1 MTAAEAKERIY
12 ATTRDLG
19 DLGKDQLFGH
29 GLVDAFL
36 ALTNGAG
43 FPSTLRVSLYDAST
57 GAKIEVVEA
66 GPDHSFNFSGLTDG
80 NYMVYAG
87 TDDQDDG
94 ITGRPGFVWGARGGT
109 PQPAVVAIQGNG
121 IQDGSLT
128 AGIPIE
134 VEPNNSTGL
143 AHSLPIGGYM
153 YGSVGSFG
161 DQDHYRVLVP
171 TQGTYTFETGGATGL
186 CGFGLEVNTRLDLLD
201 ALGVVINSNDDL
213 NATDER
219 FCSKIVA
226 QLAPGT
232 YFLRVR
238 ASFGGATGNYSIRAY

>member
-1 MTAAEAKERIY
+1 
-12 ATTRDLG
+12 
-19 DLGKDQLFGH
+19 
-29 GLVDAFL
+29 
-36 ALTNGAG
+36 
-43 FPSTLRVSLYDAST
+43 
-57 GAKIEVVEA
+57 
-66 GPDHSFNFSGLTDG
+66 
-80 NYMVYAG
+80 
-87 TDDQDDG
+87 
-94 ITGRPGFVWGARGGT
+94 
-109 PQPAVVAIQGNG
+109 
-121 IQDGSLT
+121 
-128 AGIPIE
+128 
-134 VEPNNSTGL
+134 
-143 AHSLPIGGYM
+143 M